1 MILVLG
7 GNGFI
12 GYNLVKR
19 FAQREKIRIFDRA
32 WKHGIENENIE
43 LMTGNF
49 QQIDFEEMLEKV
61 DTVFHFISSST
72 PFDGTDTLLADI
84 EENLLPTVRLLDAMR
99 KKEVKK
105 IFFISSGGTIYGEC
119 IEPAKETDKVSPECV
134 YAAQKAW
141 IETCLHLY
149 EKYDGIQGYILRIG
163 NPYGLEINK
172 KKRQGIIPI
181 FTEKIIK
188 GEPIE
193 IWGTGENRRDYIYID
208 EVIDAI
214 EAVYSYQGAH
224 RVFNVGTGSSYSTR
238 EIIEQIES
246 VVGKRAQIVYG
257 EKRKCDL
264 QESHLDV
271 SLIYRECGWKSELAV
286 RKGIEMYIKKL
297 KEQQAGFEI

>member
-1 MILVLG
+1 MILVMG

-19 FAQREKIRIFDRA
+19 FAQKEKVKVFDRT
-32 WKHGIENENIE
+32 WTHGSECKNVE
-43 LMTGNF
+43 LEMGNF
-49 QQIDFEEMLEKV
+49 QHTDFEKILEDV

-72 PFDGTDTLLADI
+72 PFDGTDNLLADI

-99 KKEVKK
+99 KKKVKK
-105 IFFISSGGTIYGEC
+105 IFFVSSGGTIYGEC
-119 IEPAKETDKVSPECV
+119 TGPARETDKISPECV

-141 IETCLHLY
+141 IETSVHLY
-149 EKYDGIQGYILRIG
+149 EKYDDIQGYILRIG

-188 GEPIE
+188 GESIE
-193 IWGTGENRRDYIYID
+193 IWGNGENRRDYIYID

-214 EAVYSYQGAH
+214 EAVYSYRGEY
-224 RVFNVGTGSSYSTR
+224 RIFNVGTGSSCSTR

-246 VVGKRAQIVYG
+246 VVGKQAQIVYG
-257 EKRKCDL
+257 ERRKCDL
-264 QESHLDV
+264 QESQLDV
-271 SLIYRECGWKSELAV
+271 SLIYKECGWKCKLTV
-286 RKGIEMYIKKL
+286 RQGIEMYIKKL
-297 KEQQAGFEI
+297 KAQ